1 MVKIKNWAKFQHFKD
16 RRPPWVK
23 LYRDILDDVEWF
35 ELDPKLAKIL
45 VMLWLIA
52 SEEEDGQLPDVKK
65 LSFRLRLPEKEIN
78 AAIIGLSHWLDQDDT
93 APISAGY
100 QDDLPERETE
110 TETETEKKQKAPR
123 ATRLPADWEPSQ
135 DDTAFCKAERP
146 DLNVRV
152 TVSRF
157 KDYWAGAVNG
167 TKKDWPATWRNWVRA
182 ERASGSTF
190 SKNET
195 TQDEMKKIIESKK
208 RAKLEAANAALDA
221 AWDKA

>member
-1 MVKIKNWAKFQHFKD
+1 MIKIKNWAKFQHFKD

-52 SEEEDGQLPDVKK
+52 SEEENGELPDVKK

-78 AAIIGLSHWLDQDDT
+78 AAIIGLSHWLEQGDIQ
-93 APISAGY
+93 PISAGY
-100 QDDLPERETE
+100 QSDRPETERETE
-110 TETETEKKQKAPR
+110 REAEKKQKTPR
-123 ATRLPADWEPSQ
+123 GTRLSADWEPSQ
-135 DDTAFCKAERP
+135 TEIDFCKAERP

-167 TKKDWPATWRNWVRA
+167 TKKDWEATWRNWVRA
-182 ERASGSTF
+182 ERAAGSLLA
-190 SKNET
+190 KNET

-208 RAKLEAANAALDA
+208 RKLDA